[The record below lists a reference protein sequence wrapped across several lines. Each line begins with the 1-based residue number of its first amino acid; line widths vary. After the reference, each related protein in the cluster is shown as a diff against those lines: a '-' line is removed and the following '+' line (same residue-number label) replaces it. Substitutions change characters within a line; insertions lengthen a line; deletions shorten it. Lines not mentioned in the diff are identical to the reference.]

1 MAIPGA
7 FLTSR
12 WRKEIGLRYFKAENE
27 CLARAFAFVSRKIF
41 SSQRKNEEN
50 ISLWFYEVRETR
62 LDVIIKSGGI
72 QRLKGQG
79 YSKSYSY
86 RFYRS
91 R

>member
-41 SSQRKNEEN
+41 PSHRKK
-50 ISLWFYEVRETR
+50 IYGSMKWGRQ
-62 LDVIIKSGGI
+62 D
-72 QRLKGQG
+72 
-79 YSKSYSY
+79 
-86 RFYRS
+86 
-91 R
+91 